1 MLVNK
6 TSNKYQINN
15 GVLKKDNSFHQKN
28 FENNTEDNNTS
39 NPTYYNRV
47 NPSSKITRFNFDNNE
62 NLPKKNL
69 VHDNSLDNI
78 SCDSSPSDINE
89 QNQNVLNP
97 QNTSLENRK
106 NSHDEKSSPNLDNNQ
121 DSSNSNFN
129 INSNTQNNNS
139 NLAPSDN
146 QNISN
151 QIFDAEE
158 GELIDSLSQKG
169 KFENDHKYFNSSNQF
184 NNMQNNSMLSNTNSK
199 SNALG
204 NNNINKTTTN
214 NNNNSGNIINNNKF
228 YGKNSN
234 VKNNNNISNSNQKNP
249 LDFCTP
255 NIKPNTNNYSK
266 TTKKH
271 VSQYYQN
278 SNIKTNESSNS
289 NFVGNFANFM
299 NLMPNFTN
307 IQNIP
312 PIPGLNPMNANL
324 NPLTNFGNINQI
336 PIPLNQM
343 NNFMSSFN
351 PNMNFPNQN
360 IYSQNNPQPTITL
373 QKVDVFL
380 NDNLL
385 KIEFSAKTD
394 KFYKSLK
401 IHNIITPDIFQK
413 IYTRDNFLTENNSI
427 YNLTSIVDSDCS
439 DTMTRKF
446 YLDFTE
452 KSFFGLIKYEK
463 SFFIIF
469 SAKNKI
475 MHNSLGENVFCVF
488 IINDYNKILLLEEN
502 KKDPLNFKEIRVLS
516 DNLNNSNEK
525 SYNNTEILNKLKSLE
540 KELEK
545 KEKGINDLKKQ
556 IENEKR
562 IHTDTKIT
570 FENLIKKVKTD
581 KKEAEIKS
589 NEINEKIRNL
599 ENYAKDLE
607 AQNKTLIEKCRGMEL
622 EKIFNNKLKNQNI
635 NKNILR
641 PNNINNNKNLGAA
654 IKKNTTYKPI
664 GKTAKKILSNDN
676 YNMYIENGL
685 YPNDIVVELDESEG
699 YNTHNYL
706 HVKEEFS
713 SGKTENNF
721 IPNDDLMIEEIG
733 NHQIDISI
741 LEMNSRISELNSKLE
756 NFQCVI
762 CLSKNRDCLFEDCG
776 HLSSCYECMINEI
789 KRLNPVIYAKIIKND
804 KSKFKFVYSCPI
816 CKKENKN
823 FMKIMIP

>member
-1 MLVNK
+1 
-6 TSNKYQINN
+6 
-15 GVLKKDNSFHQKN
+15 
-28 FENNTEDNNTS
+28 
-39 NPTYYNRV
+39 
-47 NPSSKITRFNFDNNE
+47 
-62 NLPKKNL
+62 
-69 VHDNSLDNI
+69 
-78 SCDSSPSDINE
+78 
-89 QNQNVLNP
+89 
-97 QNTSLENRK
+97 
-106 NSHDEKSSPNLDNNQ
+106 
-121 DSSNSNFN
+121 
-129 INSNTQNNNS
+129 
-139 NLAPSDN
+139 
-146 QNISN
+146 
-151 QIFDAEE
+151 
-158 GELIDSLSQKG
+158 
-169 KFENDHKYFNSSNQF
+169 
-184 NNMQNNSMLSNTNSK
+184 
-199 SNALG
+199 
-204 NNNINKTTTN
+204 
-214 NNNNSGNIINNNKF
+214 
-228 YGKNSN
+228 
-234 VKNNNNISNSNQKNP
+234 
-249 LDFCTP
+249 
-255 NIKPNTNNYSK
+255 
-266 TTKKH
+266 
-271 VSQYYQN
+271 
-278 SNIKTNESSNS
+278 
-289 NFVGNFANFM
+289 
-299 NLMPNFTN
+299 
-307 IQNIP
+307 
-312 PIPGLNPMNANL
+312 
-324 NPLTNFGNINQI
+324 
-336 PIPLNQM
+336 
-343 NNFMSSFN
+343 
-351 PNMNFPNQN
+351 
-360 IYSQNNPQPTITL
+360 
-373 QKVDVFL
+373 
-380 NDNLL
+380 
-385 KIEFSAKTD
+385 
-394 KFYKSLK
+394 
-401 IHNIITPDIFQK
+401 
-413 IYTRDNFLTENNSI
+413 
-427 YNLTSIVDSDCS
+427 
-439 DTMTRKF
+439 
-446 YLDFTE
+446 
-452 KSFFGLIKYEK
+452 
-463 SFFIIF
+463 
-469 SAKNKI
+469 